1 MSARVR
7 LPLRLPGVHAGVDDR
22 ALIGRFAAERDEA
35 AFASLI
41 WQHGVMVLGVC
52 RRAVGD
58 AHLAEDA
65 FQATFLVLARNPAA
79 AAGASSVAGWLFG
92 VARRVGLAA
101 RRSKRRRE
109 RRESLAGPGCESG
122 GSSRADFDD
131 LLRVLDEELA
141 ALPTRY
147 RDPLIACFLRKPTQ
161 DEAAPLAI
169 ANNGK
174 DAMEMKPVEFDVK

>member
-7 LPLRLPGVHAGVDDR
+7 LPLRLPGVLAGEDDR
-22 ALIGRFAAERDEA
+22 ALLGRFAADRDEA
-35 AFASLI
+35 AFASLVRRY
-41 WQHGVMVLGVC
+41 GVMVLGVC

-101 RRSKRRRE
+101 RRSAQRSEVRSQRSGRE
-109 RRESLAGPGCESG
+109 R
-122 GSSRADFDD
+122 
-131 LLRVLDEELA
+131 A
-141 ALPTRY
+141 AS
-147 RDPLIACFLRKPTQ
+147 
-161 DEAAPLAI
+161 
-169 ANNGK
+169 
-174 DAMEMKPVEFDVK
+174 